1 MKNDLHLT
9 ASVDKLK
16 MLEKIIEKLATR
28 RYDIGYKNAVVPGSW
43 KAIDTSSVESYVSG
57 TVEFDYNDT
66 HRIRIPYITAFVF
79 SCTKAKNDEYDLKW
93 SISLS

>member
-1 MKNDLHLT
+1 MKKDLHLT

-16 MLEKIIEKLATR
+16 MLEKIIEKLAIR
-28 RYDIGYKNAVVPGSW
+28 RYDIGYKNAAVPDSW
-43 KAIDTSSVESYVSG
+43 KAIDTSSVESYVNG
-57 TVEFDYNDT
+57 TVEFGYDDS

-79 SCTKAKNDEYDLKW
+79 SCTNTKNDEYDLKW